1 MSKSI
6 FTLAWK
12 SNWTGAKDGTA
23 QGVAKQRLIET
34 LSKSNERI
42 INDPYADRF
51 VIGASIIKLM
61 GHKLNVW
68 LAQKFAPGFHEHL
81 VSRTRFIDDLIKKS
95 AASGAEQYVLLG
107 AGYDSRAHRLEL
119 PSSLRIFEVDQ
130 PEVQARKRSKLP
142 KELPNSENV
151 TYVTVDFT
159 NQSLTKQLMDAGF
172 DQSKSTVFT
181 LEGVSQYVTKEAVSS
196 TIKEMATLTQKTSS
210 IFFISYVNELLN
222 KNPEACFGKGYPNA
236 AKRAKLITNLSAK
249 AGEPWISFY
258 GAEEIESVLSQNG
271 YSIKE
276 NVTLKDLNSQYFAPV
291 GRTLPENQLFYMEH
305 FVVAKSIGYKESM

>member
-1 MSKSI
+1 MSESI
-6 FTLAWK
+6 FR
-12 SNWTGAKDGTA
+12 KDGTA
-23 QGVAKQRLIET
+23 QGVAKQRLIE
-34 LSKSNERI
+34 SIAKPEERI

-51 VIGASIIKLM
+51 VLGASFIKLM

-68 LAQKFAPGFHEHL
+68 LAEKLVPGFHEHL
-81 VSRTRFIDDLIKKS
+81 ISRTRFIDDLIKKS
-95 AASGAEQYVLLG
+95 AASGVEQYVILG

-142 KELPNSENV
+142 KELPNLENI
-151 TYVTVDFT
+151 TYVAVDFSH
-159 NQSLTKQLMDAGF
+159 QSLTEQLMDAGF

-181 LEGVSQYVTKEAVSS
+181 LEGVSQYITKEAFDSM
-196 TIKEMATLTQKTSS
+196 IKEMAALTQKANS
-210 IFFISYVNELLN
+210 IFFVSYASELLN

-236 AKRAKLITNLSAK
+236 EKRAKLITYGSAK
-249 AGEPWISFY
+249 VGEPWISFY

-276 NVTLKDLNSQYFAPV
+276 NVTLKDLNSRYFAPV
-291 GRTLPENQLFYMEH
+291 GRTLSENQLLQLEH
-305 FVVAKSIGYKESM
+305 FLVAKSQN